1 MSFLPTSHHLK
12 PRGPH
17 NVVLVAHI
25 IMVPAVP
32 PDRWW
37 WTGHSAL
44 KHMNLP
50 SEFEP
55 DGFGMVSDIFYDF
68 WKLGLGMLPPF
79 LCYQNAH
86 TFHWSLFR
94 SANHQESILQKRNHS
109 NYPGCHEILSG
120 SLQYWSSK
128 FTQKLY
134 RKVRFDYQKVILIT
148 YPKSICEATQR
159 HPRPMGPDGP
169 GPDGPSLSLKAIEL
183 DGPAP
188 CCRSKIIGL
197 VVSTGF
203 NRLISTPS
211 ERRCGIIIPG
221 LNISVWNNPPNITK
235 FCIDSYSLI
244 I

>member
-1 MSFLPTSHHLK
+1 M
-12 PRGPH
+12 
-17 NVVLVAHI
+17 
-25 IMVPAVP
+25 MVNWSLCVEAYEPAIRVWT
-32 PDRWW
+32 WW
-37 WTGHSAL
+37 
-44 KHMNLP
+44 
-50 SEFEP
+50 FR
-55 DGFGMVSDIFYDF
+55 DGFGYFYDF

-159 HPRPMGPDGP
+159 RSDIPAQWAQMGPAQMGP
-169 GPDGPSLSLKAIEL
+169 ACPSKPLSLM
-183 DGPAP
+183 DRRPAVAA
-188 CCRSKIIGL
+188 RSSAWWFQPVDFNPFRTEVWDHHPGVEHQCLKQ
-197 VVSTGF
+197 STKYHQILYRF
-203 NRLISTPS
+203 I
-211 ERRCGIIIPG
+211 
-221 LNISVWNNPPNITK
+221 
-235 FCIDSYSLI
+235 
-244 I
+244 

>member
-55 DGFGMVSDIFYDF
+55 DGFGMVSDIFMISENF

-79 LCYQNAH
+79 LRYQNAH

-109 NYPGCHEILSG
+109 NYPGCCSHEILSG

-134 RKVRFDYQKVILIT
+134 RKVRFDYQKVILIKP

-159 HPRPMGPDGP
+159 HQRPIPAQMGPAQMGP
-169 GPDGPSLSLKAIEL
+169 ACPSKPLSLM
-183 DGPAP
+183 DRRPAVAA
-188 CCRSKIIGL
+188 RSSAWWFQP
-197 VVSTGF
+197 VSTGWF
-203 NRLISTPS
+203 QPLQNGGVGSSSRGWTSVSETIHQIS
-211 ERRCGIIIPG
+211 
-221 LNISVWNNPPNITK
+221 PN
-235 FCIDSYSLI
+235 FV
-244 I
+244 

>member
-55 DGFGMVSDIFYDF
+55 DGFGMVSDIFMISENF

-109 NYPGCHEILSG
+109 NYPGCCPHEILSG

-134 RKVRFDYQKVILIT
+134 RKVRFDYQKVILIKP

-159 HPRPMGPDGP
+159 RSDIPAQWAQM
-169 GPDGPSLSLKAIEL
+169 GPDGPSLPLKAIEL

-197 VVSTGF
+197 VVSSGHRPPEPPSSVGLAGF
-203 NRLISTPS
+203 PGPVSFRLP
-211 ERRCGIIIPG
+211 
-221 LNISVWNNPPNITK
+221 LV
-235 FCIDSYSLI
+235 
-244 I
+244 